1 MSARSD
7 KPSPEEMLAAVSNQA
22 MPFSD
27 EAEKGV
33 LSCLL
38 QDPVERIP
46 EAKTMFPPE
55 AFYHDANRIFFEA
68 LCHLDGKE
76 PRSVVDPVTVTHHL
90 RDSGLL
96 DKVGGAA
103 AVSELFSFVPISS
116 HFPYYTKIVRDK
128 WILRSGIAEH
138 SAAILALQLHGRE
151 QADCDVLETLQT
163 GEQRVFAVVEAA
175 QKGEGSGPK
184 HITSAIH
191 ECNDHLAKLQAN
203 KGKVLGISTGWPD
216 LDRAMGGIGLEA
228 GDVFVVAARP
238 KMGKTNVLV
247 SILKS
252 IGVTQQ
258 IPTLVFSLEMSQR
271 RLNNRLMYG
280 GYDIETGK
288 ASTGFMDRRGDQENY
303 MRANREL
310 SQAPIYIDDTTDLS
324 TADLRARV
332 RIMKRRHGIRVVML
346 DYVQLVTAVTKIG
359 LSEERHQIA
368 EVMKT
373 MHSLAR
379 SEGLIFLALAQ
390 AGRGAEANPRHEPTS
405 KDFDGGSAIEKF
417 VDYGSFIHRPA
428 RYKRWEDLKEPEQL
442 HFRRTVEPKR
452 RANPECW
459 SADVPVLNGMG
470 DPVLNPD
477 GTEKMEWNPALDWEE
492 HALLLLTLNRNGD
505 EARIWLRF
513 NKNFTRFDPRNT
525 KLFSNNEA
533 HRQIEMEDRFA
544 APPQSTGKKKKK
556 GGDDPN
562 WDADFTGGDELPM
575 V

>member
-1 MSARSD
+1 MNARTD
-7 KPSPEEMLAAVSNQA
+7 KPTVEESLASISNQA

-46 EAKTMFPPE
+46 ETKAMFPPE
-55 AFYHDANRIFFEA
+55 AFYHDANRMIFEA
-68 LCHLDGKE
+68 LCVLDGKE
-76 PRSVVDPVTVTHHL
+76 PRTVVDPVTLTHYL
-90 RDSGLL
+90 RDACLL

-103 AVSELFSFVPISS
+103 ALSELFAFVPIPS
-116 HFPYYTKIVRDK
+116 HYPYYTKIVRDK

-138 SAAILALQLHGRE
+138 SAAIMALQRHGME
-151 QADCDVLETLQT
+151 LTDSDVLETLQT

-252 IGVTQQ
+252 IGVQQ
-258 IPTLVFSLEMSQR
+258 QVPTLVFSLEMSQR

-310 SQAPIYIDDTTDLS
+310 AQAPIYIDDTTDLS

-477 GTEKMEWNPALDWEE
+477 GAEKMEWNPALDWEE

-513 NKNFTRFDPRNT
+513 NKNFTRFDARNT

-533 HRQIEMEDRFA
+533 HRQIEMEDRFT
-544 APPQSTGKKKKK
+544 APPSQSGGKKGKKK
-556 GGDDPN
+556 GDDDPN
-562 WDADFTGGDELPM
+562 WDAEFTS
-575 V
+575 

>member
-1 MSARSD
+1 MSARD
-7 KPSPEEMLAAVSNQA
+7 QQPSAEELLASLNRAL
-22 MPFSD
+22 PFSD

-46 EAKTMFPPE
+46 EAKTQYPPE
-55 AFYHDANRIFFEA
+55 AFYHDVNRFIFEA
-68 LCHLDGKE
+68 LLVLDSRE
-76 PRSVVDPVTVTHHL
+76 PRTVVDPVTLTHYL
-90 RDSGLL
+90 RDANLL

-103 AVSELFSFVPISS
+103 AISELFAFVPIPS
-116 HFPYYTKIVRDK
+116 HYPYYTKIVRDK
-128 WILRSGIAEH
+128 WIARSGIAEH
-138 SAAILALQLHGRE
+138 SAAIIALQNHGSE
-151 QADCDVLETLQT
+151 MSDVDLLETLQA

-184 HITSAIH
+184 HIASAIH
-191 ECNDHLAKLQAN
+191 ECNDHLLKLQQN

-247 SILKS
+247 SILKAV
-252 IGVTQQ
+252 GVQQ
-258 IPTLVFSLEMSQR
+258 KIPTLVFSLEMSQR

-288 ASTGFMDRRGDQENY
+288 ASTGFLDRRADQENY
-303 MRANREL
+303 TRAMREL
-310 SQAPIYIDDTTDLS
+310 SAAPIYIDDTTDLS

-373 MHSLAR
+373 LHSLAR

-428 RYKRWEDLKEPEQL
+428 RYKRWEDLKEAEQL

-477 GTEKMEWNPALDWEE
+477 GSEKMEWNPALDWEE
-492 HALLLLTLNRNGD
+492 HALLLLQLNRNGD

-513 NKNFTRFDPRNT
+513 NKNFTRFDARNT
-525 KLFSNNEA
+525 KLYSNNEA
-533 HRQIEMEDRFA
+533 HRQIEMEDRFS
-544 APPQSTGKKKKK
+544 APPKASGKKGRKKDD
-556 GGDDPN
+556 DDPN
-562 WDADFTGGDELPM
+562 WDAEFNT
-575 V
+575 